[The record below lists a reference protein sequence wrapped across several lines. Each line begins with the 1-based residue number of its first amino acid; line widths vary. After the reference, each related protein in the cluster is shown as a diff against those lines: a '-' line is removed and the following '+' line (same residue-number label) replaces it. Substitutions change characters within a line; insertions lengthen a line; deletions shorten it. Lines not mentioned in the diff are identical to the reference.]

1 MIIDIFDYGMNGE
14 GVGKIDGKIILV
26 PNCLNGEVVDVDI
39 LQDEGNYAVAKLNK
53 IIKSSK
59 ERVKPPCPW
68 FSSCG
73 GCDLQH
79 MSYSEQLK
87 FKSEL
92 VYKTIKKISGQCEN
106 VFLTIACEKQFQYR
120 NKLSFNFKD
129 DSCGFFK
136 YNSKEIVPV
145 SYCMLGTDNIN
156 KIFEIFK
163 EFLKNEE
170 KSGKNTQKFIKNL
183 VVREIYGQILVG
195 VVVSKEC
202 ELKEFCQILLNKF
215 SMIGV
220 YEIVNSRNDSVVLS
234 GKTIHIGGIKEI
246 SISNFGV
253 SYSVDLLGFHQTNL
267 DIQNKIYEYVLNLIS
282 SDSVV
287 VNGFSGQGLLSA
299 IIATKAKQVI
309 GIEINSSSHK
319 SAQQLKLKNNIKNLT
334 NLCGDFNKLIGK
346 IKDYDTLIL
355 DPSKKGCGKDVLS
368 KIKAPNLIY
377 VSCNPIAL
385 AKDITILRENYDIES
400 IQPFDMF
407 PNTKSVETVVK
418 LTKRH

>member
-26 PNCLNGEVVDVDI
+26 PNCLIGEVVDVEI
-39 LQDEGNYAVAKLNK
+39 LQDFGNYAEAKLNK
-53 IIKSSK
+53 IIKVSD
-59 ERVKPPCPW
+59 ERVSPPCPW
-68 FSSCG
+68 FGSCG

-87 FKSEL
+87 FKTSL
-92 VYKTIKKISGQCEN
+92 VQKTIKKISGQSKN

-120 NKLSFNFKD
+120 NKLSFNFRD
-129 DSCGFFK
+129 NLFGFFK
-136 YNSKEIVPV
+136 HNSKEIVPV
-145 SYCMLGTDNIN
+145 THCMLGTDNIN
-156 KIFEIFK
+156 KISEIFK

-170 KSGKNTQKFIKNL
+170 KNGKNTQKIVKNL

-202 ELKEFCQILLNKF
+202 DIRNFCQILLKKF
-215 SMIGV
+215 NMIGV
-220 YEIVNSRNDSVVLS
+220 YEIINSRKDSVVLS

-246 SISNFGV
+246 SILNFGI

-282 SDSVV
+282 SDSIV

-309 GIEINSSSHK
+309 GIEINPSSHK
-319 SAQQLKLKNNIKNLT
+319 SAQQLKSKNNIKNLT

-407 PNTKSVETVVK
+407 PNTNSVETVVK